1 MSPFFHTLVLALI
14 AALLTGCVGGTGTG
28 PPRVAPVLAGTLSVG
43 IPAGYCIDKAASREA
58 RDSAVLILGRCAD
71 NVRAVPAVIT
81 LSVGES
87 GSAGAMAAGGAAL
100 AEFFT
105 SSAGRASLSR
115 DGRPA
120 EVMVLQALSTGD
132 AFILRLRDKRAGEY
146 WRAVLGVSTR
156 LVTVS
161 VTGTPALP
169 LAPDQGR
176 EVLDATLDAMRKA
189 NAS

>member
-28 PPRVAPVLAGTLSVG
+28 SPRAAPVLAGTLSVG